1 MATLA
6 GDIINFLVKLGLYDV
21 ILPFVLVFSIS
32 YGILER
38 NKVLGD
44 NKNASSMISFVLGFI
59 VVATANILDLVNFAV
74 TFFVLTVIGLIGMLT
89 IVKFVNKDWKP
100 GDWPLGVGFA
110 FLIAIILVLFADL
123 IDYKWIEEYVKPLLP
138 ALIFLALIALVVW
151 VVIRKPGK
159 KSSGTHEEKDKRSSE
174 KSSTQKS
181 DDSEVELEK
190 VKEIKRPKGKID
202 IN

>member
-1 MATLA
+1 MATFI
-6 GDIINFLVKLGLYDV
+6 GDVINFLVSLGLYDV

-74 TFFVLTVIGLIGMLT
+74 TFFVLTVIGLIGMLV
-89 IVKFVNKDWKP
+89 IVKFFNKDWKP

-110 FLIAIILVLFADL
+110 FLIVIVLALFADL
-123 IDYKWIEEYVKPLLP
+123 IDYKWVEEFIEPIIP
-138 ALIFLALIALVVW
+138 ALVFLALVALIIW
-151 VVIRKPGK
+151 VVVRKPGK
-159 KSSGTHEEKDKRSSE
+159 KPSSAHEDKGKSSSE
-174 KSSTQKS
+174 KPSAQKA
-181 DDSEVELEK
+181 DEEVELEK
-190 VKEIKRPKGKID
+190 VKEIKKPKGKID